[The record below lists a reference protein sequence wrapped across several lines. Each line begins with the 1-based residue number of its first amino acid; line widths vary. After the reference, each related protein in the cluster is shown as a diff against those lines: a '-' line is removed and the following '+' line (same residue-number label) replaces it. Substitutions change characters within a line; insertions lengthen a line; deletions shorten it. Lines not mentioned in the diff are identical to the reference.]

1 MTIDVVVFP
10 DVESDILKAKIDTN
24 PRNWN

>member
-1 MTIDVVVFP
+1 MTMDVVVFP
-10 DVESDILKAKIDTN
+10 DVESDILKGKIDTN